1 MLRRASRAAA
11 AAASRR
17 PPLPLHGGASR
28 LCRCSSVS
36 SSAPDDAARTPAANT
51 DHMGFIR
58 DVAAIQPPKLL
69 PELLR
74 VLVERGETIISPGSR
89 KGMVPLA
96 IPLAKSC
103 SGAITALLRWP
114 AAPSGMEMPV
124 VEVDK
129 HGVYLLAKSVDHF
142 LHRVLLEED
151 TLGSLDASNKLLHA
165 SAGARGRLYK
175 EGDFT
180 KSKISSFD
188 IYLLKKVGLFPDILE
203 RKALNHFEKGD
214 HVSALVTAE
223 FCTKKE
229 NFPGFARPFVF
240 NAVLLLKVGRF
251 LEAKDAARGALKLP
265 WWTLGCKYEAVAEIA
280 EWEDEQIER
289 IKEKI
294 TERGREEDL
303 MKGKPPAQIALD
315 EAAFLMDLAS
325 VNGTWDDSV
334 DRIGKCYEEAGLHDI
349 AQFVRYQE

>member
-1 MLRRASRAAA
+1 MLCRASR
-11 AAASRR
+11 AASRR
-17 PPLPLHGGASR
+17 PPLLLRGGASR
-28 LCRCSSVS
+28 LRSCSSVS
-36 SSAPDDAARTPAANT
+36 SSAPDDPVPIPAANT

-58 DVAAIQPPKLL
+58 DVAATQPPKLL
-69 PELLR
+69 PQLLQVLQER
-74 VLVERGETIISPGSR
+74 VGETIISPGSR

-114 AAPSGMEMPV
+114 TAPSGMEMPV
-124 VEVDK
+124 VDVDK
-129 HGVYLLAKSVDHF
+129 HGVYLLAKSVDQF
-142 LHRVLLEED
+142 IHRILLEED

-165 SAGARGRLYK
+165 SAGARRRLYK
-175 EGDFT
+175 EGEFT
-180 KSKISSFD
+180 KSKISNLD

-203 RKALNHFEKGD
+203 RKAMNHFENGD
-214 HVSALVTAE
+214 DVSALVTAE
-223 FCTKKE
+223 FYTKKE

-240 NAVLLLKVGRF
+240 NAVLLQKVGHF

-265 WWTLGCKYEAVAEIA
+265 WWTLGCKYEDVAEIA

-325 VNGTWDDSV
+325 VKGTWDDSV
-334 DRIGKCYEEAGLHDI
+334 DRIGKCYEEAGLPDI

>member
-1 MLRRASRAAA
+1 MLCRASRAA
-11 AAASRR
+11 SLRR
-17 PPLPLHGGASR
+17 PPPLLLRGGGASVLR
-28 LCRCSSVS
+28 RRCSSVS
-36 SSAPDDAARTPAANT
+36 SPASDDAAPIPAAYA

-58 DVAAIQPPKLL
+58 DVAAIRPPKLL
-69 PELLR
+69 PDLLQI
-74 VLVERGETIISPGSR
+74 LEERGESIISPGNR

-114 AAPSGMEMPV
+114 TAPSGMEMPV

-129 HGVYLLAKSVDHF
+129 HGVYLLAKTVDQF
-142 LHRVLLEED
+142 IHRVLLED
-151 TLGSLDASNKLLHA
+151 DDLGSQDATSKLLNA

-175 EGDFT
+175 EGDYT
-180 KSKISSFD
+180 KSKISSRD

-203 RKALNHFEKGD
+203 RKAMNHFEKGD

-223 FCTKKE
+223 FYTKKE

-240 NAVLLLKVGRF
+240 NAVLLLKVGRC

-265 WWTLGCKYEAVAEIA
+265 WWSLGCKYEDVAEIA

-303 MKGKPPAQIALD
+303 MKGKPPVQIALD

-325 VNGTWDDSV
+325 VKGTWDDSV